1 MVIPHSY
8 VCLPKGR
15 HQVCKKKPTSICDRF
30 SLGDRNN
37 LNSFVTRECG
47 CLWLIPTKT
56 GIMSRHIPWSHE
68 RWMILRGQKHQ
79 NLVAYHRRTIPR
91 ETCQWRVPW
100 PWDSYGLP
108 TTNTR
113 DKRRVAQLLPCNLL
127 ENTYWMWGKSAWVA
141 SLPFLHSGN
150 RGWRITPL
158 PRILVDPG
166 APMDINM
173 PGGYRLSP

>member
-15 HQVCKKKPTSICDRF
+15 HQVCKKKQTSICDHF
-30 SLGDRNN
+30 SLGDRNH
-37 LNSFVTRECG
+37 LNSFVARECG

-68 RWMILRGQKHQ
+68 RWMILRGQ
-79 NLVAYHRRTIPR
+79 R
-91 ETCQWRVPW
+91 RVPW

-108 TTNTR
+108 PTNKR
-113 DKRRVAQLLPCNLL
+113 DKRRVSPSSCHVICWKTPT
-127 ENTYWMWGKSAWVA
+127 ECGTSAWVA
-141 SLPFLHSGN
+141 SLPFSHSGN

-166 APMDINM
+166 APMHINM